1 MPADP
6 QQVHWFIRNLRHTK
20 GKWTGKPFNVLP
32 WQDDLISSLFE
43 LNPDG
48 SRAKRRAYIQC
59 GRKAGKCSSPDSPVP
74 TPDGWRTIGD
84 LAVGDRVFAV
94 DGTPTTVTAI
104 GTWTDRPMWRLH
116 FNDETTADADEN
128 HEWPVYFSPGVR
140 NRPNRSTRW
149 IVDRLNSSSSGV
161 SLVQN
166 AAVQFPEADL
176 PIHPYVLGVW
186 LGDGSRHFGS
196 ITSMDWDEFAPA
208 IESLGYE
215 LLPVQPSSVRE
226 GNRATNRTI
235 SGLSAALRD
244 EGLLLNKHIP
254 DAYLTASVGQRL
266 DLLAGIIDTDGYVSK
281 SNDRTPVVEIT
292 LCHERLANDVLALTR
307 SLGFRPLFRRQ
318 ECPEATCGWKWT
330 ISFYAERS
338 ELPLRLTR
346 KLDRLPATING
357 RGRRHHVVRC
367 ERLPDGPS
375 ISIEIDHPS
384 HVFLVGD
391 GYVPTHNSEIGAA
404 IGLALLVC
412 DKEPGGEVIIGAGK
426 RDQARIMLDVAKRM
440 VRYSKIN
447 GTPLEKFL
455 VLRQDGI
462 YFEELDAVLK
472 VISADGEK
480 EHGANP
486 HAVIMDELHVLGAK
500 RDLWD
505 AMETA
510 QGARENPLLISFT
523 TPGPAPIGIAYDE
536 YRYARQVM
544 AGVIN
549 DPTFLPVIFEADRDL
564 DIDNPEAWRQANPSY
579 PITPNEE
586 WMEARAK
593 AVLDG
598 RAPEYVFRRLQLG
611 QWCTTPDTIV
621 TLADGS
627 WVRVR
632 DLFPGDVVL
641 AFDESSGSFEGREVS
656 NVAHMAPSTIYRV
669 ETKRG
674 HIIRTNSEHPFWVRD
689 ADTKKFHRDGGR
701 WVKARDLTTDMMIRQ
716 GVTPVVENH
725 SRWEDGWILGA
736 WLGDGSWATPAS
748 TPSIAVTKGHGVAE
762 RFIDLAARRGWD
774 AVWADDRH
782 IRVKGDGLRNFLSEW
797 FPHGSY
803 SASKEI
809 PERID
814 PSMLAGIIAGLCDTD
829 GWCSPDHLVAVCSI
843 SEAMLQTVQVALGSL
858 GIVGSIRHTHTYGS
872 PAGSVAVRD
881 SDSIDVFK
889 RVVAPLMAHNVKRER
904 ILGLETKRSS
914 RRNVSRFQ
922 WTRIAS
928 VETEDQAPTIG
939 VEVVGLHTHI
949 TNGLVTHNT
958 SALERWLPRAKWE
971 ACGGPAVIPDGADV
985 WVGIDAALKR
995 DSFGVSLLYVERGWT
1010 EDENGLSIPAD
1021 IGHLKVWAFVPTE
1034 EGEYIDQ
1041 EDVRTHIMGLAA
1053 RYNIQKVSYDPAYM
1067 TLFAQQLEGSG
1078 LPIEPFPQSPE
1089 RMMKATETFQR
1100 VVLNERLRHGNDR
1113 TIDEQVASLGIRES
1127 DRGVRISKSRSG
1139 GRIDAISAA
1148 VMCIEE
1154 AFGGEDEPQD
1164 FFYMD

>member
-6 QQVHWFIRNLRHTK
+6 REVHWFIRNLRHTK
-20 GKWTGKPFNVLP
+20 GKWAGKPFDVLP

-84 LAVGDRVFAV
+84 LAVGGRVFAV

-116 FNDETTADADEN
+116 FNDGTTADADEN

-176 PIHPYVLGVW
+176 PIHPYVLGMW

-307 SLGFRPLFRRQ
+307 SLGFRPLFKKQ
-318 ECPEATCGWKWT
+318 ECPGAKCGWKWT
-330 ISFYAERS
+330 VSFYAERH

-346 KLDRLPATING
+346 KLDRIPVTLSG
-357 RGRRHHVVRC
+357 RGRRHHVVGC

-384 HVFLVGD
+384 HVFMVGD

-412 DKEPGGEVIIGAGK
+412 DKEPGGEVIMAAGK

-440 VRYSKIN
+440 VRFSKIN

-455 VLRQDGI
+455 TLRQDGI
-462 YFEELDAVLK
+462 YFPELDGVLK

-536 YRYARQVM
+536 YRHARQVM

-598 RAPEYVFRRLQLG
+598 RAPEYVFRRLQLS
-611 QWCTTPDTIV
+611 QW
-621 TLADGS
+621 
-627 WVRVR
+627 
-632 DLFPGDVVL
+632 
-641 AFDESSGSFEGREVS
+641 
-656 NVAHMAPSTIYRV
+656 
-669 ETKRG
+669 
-674 HIIRTNSEHPFWVRD
+674 
-689 ADTKKFHRDGGR
+689 
-701 WVKARDLTTDMMIRQ
+701 
-716 GVTPVVENH
+716 
-725 SRWEDGWILGA
+725 
-736 WLGDGSWATPAS
+736 
-748 TPSIAVTKGHGVAE
+748 
-762 RFIDLAARRGWD
+762 
-774 AVWADDRH
+774 
-782 IRVKGDGLRNFLSEW
+782 
-797 FPHGSY
+797 
-803 SASKEI
+803 
-809 PERID
+809 
-814 PSMLAGIIAGLCDTD
+814 
-829 GWCSPDHLVAVCSI
+829 
-843 SEAMLQTVQVALGSL
+843 
-858 GIVGSIRHTHTYGS
+858 
-872 PAGSVAVRD
+872 
-881 SDSIDVFK
+881 
-889 RVVAPLMAHNVKRER
+889 
-904 ILGLETKRSS
+904 
-914 RRNVSRFQ
+914 
-922 WTRIAS
+922 
-928 VETEDQAPTIG
+928 
-939 VEVVGLHTHI
+939 
-949 TNGLVTHNT
+949 T

>member
-6 QQVHWFIRNLRHTK
+6 REVHWFIRNLRHTK
-20 GKWTGKPFNVLP
+20 GKWAGKPFDVLP
-32 WQDDLISSLFE
+32 WQDSLITNLFE
-43 LNPDG
+43 LRPDG
-48 SRAKRRAYIQC
+48 NRKTRRAYVQC
-59 GRKAGKCSSPDSPVP
+59 GRKAGK
-74 TPDGWRTIGD
+74 T
-84 LAVGDRVFAV
+84 
-94 DGTPTTVTAI
+94 
-104 GTWTDRPMWRLH
+104 
-116 FNDETTADADEN
+116 
-128 HEWPVYFSPGVR
+128 
-140 NRPNRSTRW
+140 
-149 IVDRLNSSSSGV
+149 
-161 SLVQN
+161 
-166 AAVQFPEADL
+166 
-176 PIHPYVLGVW
+176 
-186 LGDGSRHFGS
+186 
-196 ITSMDWDEFAPA
+196 
-208 IESLGYE
+208 E
-215 LLPVQPSSVRE
+215 L
-226 GNRATNRTI
+226 
-235 SGLSAALRD
+235 
-244 EGLLLNKHIP
+244 
-254 DAYLTASVGQRL
+254 
-266 DLLAGIIDTDGYVSK
+266 
-281 SNDRTPVVEIT
+281 
-292 LCHERLANDVLALTR
+292 
-307 SLGFRPLFRRQ
+307 
-318 ECPEATCGWKWT
+318 
-330 ISFYAERS
+330 
-338 ELPLRLTR
+338 
-346 KLDRLPATING
+346 
-357 RGRRHHVVRC
+357 
-367 ERLPDGPS
+367 
-375 ISIEIDHPS
+375 
-384 HVFLVGD
+384 
-391 GYVPTHNSEIGAA
+391 GAA
-404 IGLALLVC
+404 IALALLVC
-412 DKEPGGEVIIGAGK
+412 DREPGGEVIGAAGK

-455 VLRQDGI
+455 TIRQDGI
-462 YFEELDAVLK
+462 YFNELDAVYK

-486 HAVIMDELHVLGAK
+486 SAVIMDELHVLGQK

-544 AGVIN
+544 SEVVN
-549 DPTFLPVIFEADRDL
+549 DPTFLPVIFEADREL
-564 DIDNPEAWRQANPSY
+564 DITDREAWRQANPSY
-579 PITPNEE
+579 PITPSEE

-593 AVLDG
+593 AVVDG

-611 QWCTTPDTIV
+611 QWCVLPDTII

-627 WVRVR
+627 WCRASGLYPGETVLSFDTETDTFVGCRVSR
-632 DLFPGDVVL
+632 V
-641 AFDESSGSFEGREVS
+641 E
-656 NVAHMAPSTIYRV
+656 HMAPERIYRV

-674 HIIRTNSEHPFWVRD
+674 HVLETNGDHPYWVRD
-689 ADTKKFHRDGGR
+689 CDTKTFHRSGGR
-701 WVKARDLTTDMMIRQ
+701 WVKAKDLTTDMMVRQ
-716 GVTPVVENH
+716 GVTSLVHDH
-725 SRWEDGWILGA
+725 SRAEDGWLLGV
-736 WLGDGSWATPAS
+736 WLGDGSWTTAGS
-748 TPSIAVTKGHGVAE
+748 TPSLAVTKGDGIAE
-762 RFIDLAARRGWD
+762 RFMGIAHSRGWD

-782 IRVKGDGLRNFLSEW
+782 IRVYGGEFRHFLAQW
-797 FPHGSY
+797 FPHGSQ
-803 SASKEI
+803 SRTKKI
-809 PERID
+809 PDYLD
-814 PSMLAGIIAGLCDTD
+814 PSMLAGVLAGLCDSD
-829 GWCSPDHLVAVCSI
+829 GWCTVERVAAVTSI
-843 SEAMLQTVQVALGSL
+843 SEDLLATTQVALGSL
-858 GIVGSIRHTHTYGS
+858 GIVGVLRHTHTYDA
-872 PAGSVAVRD
+872 PAGNVEIRD
-881 SDSIDVFK
+881 SDSIPVFK
-889 RVVAPLMAHNVKRER
+889 AVIAPHMAHTEKRKKVLALPE
-904 ILGLETKRSS
+904 KMSS
-914 RRNVSRFQ
+914 RRGASRFQ
-922 WTRIAS
+922 WTRIKS
-928 VETEDQAPTIG
+928 VEVVDHAPTIG
-939 VEVVGLHTHI
+939 IEVEGLHNHV

-985 WVGIDAALKR
+985 WIGIDAALKR

-1034 EGEYIDQ
+1034 DGEYIDQ

>member
-6 QQVHWFIRNLRHTK
+6 REVHWFIRNLRHTK
-20 GKWTGKPFNVLP
+20 GKWAGKPFDVLP

-84 LAVGDRVFAV
+84 LAVGNRVFAV

-116 FNDETTADADEN
+116 FNDGTTADADEN

-176 PIHPYVLGVW
+176 PIHPYVLGMW

-307 SLGFRPLFRRQ
+307 SLGFRPLFKKQ
-318 ECPEATCGWKWT
+318 ECPGAKCGWKWT
-330 ISFYAERS
+330 VSFYAERH

-346 KLDRLPATING
+346 KLDRIPVTLSG
-357 RGRRHHVVRC
+357 RGRRHHVVGC

-384 HVFLVGD
+384 HVFMVGD

-412 DKEPGGEVIIGAGK
+412 DKEPGGEVIMAAGK

-440 VRYSKIN
+440 VRFSKIN

-455 VLRQDGI
+455 TLRQDGI
-462 YFEELDAVLK
+462 YFPELDGVLK

-536 YRYARQVM
+536 YRHARQVM

-598 RAPEYVFRRLQLG
+598 RAPEYVFRRLQLS
-611 QWCTTPDTIV
+611 QW
-621 TLADGS
+621 
-627 WVRVR
+627 
-632 DLFPGDVVL
+632 
-641 AFDESSGSFEGREVS
+641 
-656 NVAHMAPSTIYRV
+656 
-669 ETKRG
+669 
-674 HIIRTNSEHPFWVRD
+674 
-689 ADTKKFHRDGGR
+689 
-701 WVKARDLTTDMMIRQ
+701 
-716 GVTPVVENH
+716 
-725 SRWEDGWILGA
+725 
-736 WLGDGSWATPAS
+736 
-748 TPSIAVTKGHGVAE
+748 
-762 RFIDLAARRGWD
+762 
-774 AVWADDRH
+774 
-782 IRVKGDGLRNFLSEW
+782 
-797 FPHGSY
+797 
-803 SASKEI
+803 
-809 PERID
+809 
-814 PSMLAGIIAGLCDTD
+814 
-829 GWCSPDHLVAVCSI
+829 
-843 SEAMLQTVQVALGSL
+843 
-858 GIVGSIRHTHTYGS
+858 
-872 PAGSVAVRD
+872 
-881 SDSIDVFK
+881 
-889 RVVAPLMAHNVKRER
+889 
-904 ILGLETKRSS
+904 
-914 RRNVSRFQ
+914 
-922 WTRIAS
+922 
-928 VETEDQAPTIG
+928 
-939 VEVVGLHTHI
+939 
-949 TNGLVTHNT
+949 T

-971 ACGGPAVIPDGADV
+971 ACGGPAVIPDGGDV

>member
-20 GKWTGKPFNVLP
+20 GKWAGKPFDVLP
-32 WQDDLISSLFE
+32 WQDSLITNLFE
-43 LNPDG
+43 LRPDG
-48 SRAKRRAYIQC
+48 NRKTRRAYVQC
-59 GRKAGKCSSPDSPVP
+59 GRKAGK
-74 TPDGWRTIGD
+74 
-84 LAVGDRVFAV
+84 
-94 DGTPTTVTAI
+94 
-104 GTWTDRPMWRLH
+104 
-116 FNDETTADADEN
+116 
-128 HEWPVYFSPGVR
+128 
-140 NRPNRSTRW
+140 
-149 IVDRLNSSSSGV
+149 
-161 SLVQN
+161 
-166 AAVQFPEADL
+166 
-176 PIHPYVLGVW
+176 
-186 LGDGSRHFGS
+186 
-196 ITSMDWDEFAPA
+196 
-208 IESLGYE
+208 
-215 LLPVQPSSVRE
+215 
-226 GNRATNRTI
+226 
-235 SGLSAALRD
+235 
-244 EGLLLNKHIP
+244 
-254 DAYLTASVGQRL
+254 
-266 DLLAGIIDTDGYVSK
+266 
-281 SNDRTPVVEIT
+281 
-292 LCHERLANDVLALTR
+292 
-307 SLGFRPLFRRQ
+307 
-318 ECPEATCGWKWT
+318 
-330 ISFYAERS
+330 S
-338 ELPLRLTR
+338 EL
-346 KLDRLPATING
+346 
-357 RGRRHHVVRC
+357 
-367 ERLPDGPS
+367 
-375 ISIEIDHPS
+375 
-384 HVFLVGD
+384 
-391 GYVPTHNSEIGAA
+391 GAA
-404 IGLALLVC
+404 IALALLVC
-412 DKEPGGEVIIGAGK
+412 DREPGGEVIIGAGK

-486 HAVIMDELHVLGAK
+486 HAVIMDELHVLGQK

-544 AGVIN
+544 SEVVN
-549 DPTFLPVIFEADRDL
+549 DPTFLPVIFEADREL
-564 DIDNPEAWRQANPSY
+564 DITDKEAWRQANPSY
-579 PITPNEE
+579 PITPSEE

-593 AVLDG
+593 AVVDG
-598 RAPEYVFRRLQLG
+598 RAPEYVFRRLQLS
-611 QWCTTPDTIV
+611 QW
-621 TLADGS
+621 
-627 WVRVR
+627 
-632 DLFPGDVVL
+632 
-641 AFDESSGSFEGREVS
+641 
-656 NVAHMAPSTIYRV
+656 
-669 ETKRG
+669 
-674 HIIRTNSEHPFWVRD
+674 
-689 ADTKKFHRDGGR
+689 
-701 WVKARDLTTDMMIRQ
+701 
-716 GVTPVVENH
+716 
-725 SRWEDGWILGA
+725 
-736 WLGDGSWATPAS
+736 
-748 TPSIAVTKGHGVAE
+748 
-762 RFIDLAARRGWD
+762 
-774 AVWADDRH
+774 
-782 IRVKGDGLRNFLSEW
+782 
-797 FPHGSY
+797 
-803 SASKEI
+803 
-809 PERID
+809 
-814 PSMLAGIIAGLCDTD
+814 
-829 GWCSPDHLVAVCSI
+829 
-843 SEAMLQTVQVALGSL
+843 
-858 GIVGSIRHTHTYGS
+858 
-872 PAGSVAVRD
+872 
-881 SDSIDVFK
+881 
-889 RVVAPLMAHNVKRER
+889 
-904 ILGLETKRSS
+904 
-914 RRNVSRFQ
+914 
-922 WTRIAS
+922 
-928 VETEDQAPTIG
+928 
-939 VEVVGLHTHI
+939 
-949 TNGLVTHNT
+949 T